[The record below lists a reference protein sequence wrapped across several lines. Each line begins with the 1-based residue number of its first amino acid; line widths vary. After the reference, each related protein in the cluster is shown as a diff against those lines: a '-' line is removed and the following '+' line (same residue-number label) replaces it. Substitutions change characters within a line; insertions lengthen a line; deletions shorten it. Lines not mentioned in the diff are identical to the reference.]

1 MMFQTRRL
9 VIRNWEEADAE
20 ALYKYAS
27 DARVSEPALWPRHTS
42 PEMSRKVI
50 SEFFMPNAYTF
61 AIVARSVGEAIGC
74 IGLVPAGEEYFALK
88 GNEREVGYWV
98 GRPFWGQGIATE
110 SLMGLIAYCRDSI
123 GLESLLITTLATNA
137 ASQRV
142 AVKCG
147 FRFVDNF
154 IHDGLACHAYRLS
167 LKRDNMV

>member
-1 MMFQTRRL
+1 MFSTNRL

-110 SLMGLIAYCRDSI
+110 SLMGLIAYCCDSI

-167 LKRDNMV
+167 LKRDNMD

>member
-61 AIVARSVGEAIGC
+61 AIVASSVGEAIGC

-123 GLESLLITTLATNA
+123 GLGSYYHAGNQCRITARSCEMRLPF
-137 ASQRV
+137 
-142 AVKCG
+142 CG
-147 FRFVDNF
+147 
-154 IHDGLACHAYRLS
+154 
-167 LKRDNMV
+167 